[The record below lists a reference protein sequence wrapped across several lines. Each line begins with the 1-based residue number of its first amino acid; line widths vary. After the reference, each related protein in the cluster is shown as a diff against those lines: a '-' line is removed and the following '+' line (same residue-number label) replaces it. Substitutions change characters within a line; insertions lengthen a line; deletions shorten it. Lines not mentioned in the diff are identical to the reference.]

1 MKSVFPP
8 GGRLFVVSACAALA
22 LIGSVQR
29 VETQAVPRAPQARP
43 AWAWKPPIP
52 TVKPGEIEVLHVKGN
67 VYMLVGAG
75 TNITVHAGNE
85 GVLIVDPGQASTSHQ
100 VLAAVRSISKAP
112 IRYIVNASERALYSG
127 GNDVISAAGASI
139 PFRLATDV
147 RVSDGRLGKERANVI
162 SYVTVYHRM
171 SAPTGQKAARSEEAW
186 PDDTYSTPLKKL
198 HFNDEPI
205 MITHV
210 PGNTDGHSIVHFRT
224 ADVISVGD
232 LVDLTSFP
240 YIDLNAGGSIQAVID
255 GLQQVLDI
263 TIPGRKSE
271 EGTLVIPG
279 RGRLADQPDVTYYR
293 EMVAIVRDRV
303 QDMIT
308 RGMTLEQVKAGRPAL
323 EFEPRYGKTT
333 GDWTTDKFI
342 EAAYQSLKK

>member
-1 MKSVFPP
+1 VT
-8 GGRLFVVSACAALA
+8 RTAVTIAACAALA
-22 LIGSVQR
+22 VLAWSEP
-29 VETQAVPRAPQARP
+29 VETQGALLRPGQQGRP
-43 AWAWKPPIP
+43 AWAWKPSIP
-52 TVKPGEIEVLHVKGN
+52 TVKPGEIDVVHVKGN

-75 TNITVHAGNE
+75 ANVTVHAGSE
-85 GVLIVDPGQASTSHQ
+85 GVLIVDPGPAAMSQK
-100 VLAAVRSISKAP
+100 VLAAVRSISKQP
-112 IRYIVNASERALYSG
+112 IRYLVNTTGRGIYSG
-127 GNDVISAAGASI
+127 GNDVIAAAGASI

-147 RVSDGRLGKERANVI
+147 RVSDGRLGKDRANVI
-162 SYVTVYHRM
+162 AYVTVYHRM
-171 SAPTGQKAARSEEAW
+171 SAPTGQQPARPEEAW

-198 HFNDEPI
+198 YFNDEPI

-210 PGNTDGHSIVHFRT
+210 AGNTDGNSIVHFRT

-240 YIDLNAGGSIQAVID
+240 FIDLEAGGSVQAIID
-255 GLQQVLDI
+255 GLNQVLDI

-279 RGRLADQPDVTYYR
+279 RGRLADQPEVAYYR

-303 QDMIT
+303 QDMMK

-323 EFEPRYGKTT
+323 EFEPRYGRTT
-333 GDWTTDKFI
+333 GDWTTEMFI
-342 EAAYQSLKK
+342 EAVYASLKT

>member
-1 MKSVFPP
+1 MKRAVLP
-8 GGRLFVVSACAALA
+8 GSRRLVVSTCAALA

-29 VETQAVPRAPQARP
+29 VETQSVPRAPQARP
-43 AWAWKPPIP
+43 AWAWQPAIP
-52 TVKPGEIEVLHVKGN
+52 TVEPGKLDVLHVKGN
-67 VYMLVGAG
+67 VYMLVGGG
-75 TNITVHAGNE
+75 TNITVHAGKD
-85 GVLIVDPGQASTSHQ
+85 GVLMVDTGPAATSQQ
-100 VLAAVRSISKAP
+100 VLAAVRSISTAP
-112 IRYIVNASERALYSG
+112 IRYIVNASERDVYSG

-139 PFRLATDV
+139 PFRIATDV
-147 RVSDGRLGKERANVI
+147 RVSDGRLGKERASVI
-162 SYVTVYHRM
+162 SFVTVYHRM
-171 SAPTGQKAARSEEAW
+171 SAPTGQTAARSEEAW

-198 HFNDEPI
+198 YFNDEPI

-210 PGNTDGHSIVHFRT
+210 PGNTDGNSIVHFRT

-303 QDMIT
+303 QDMIR
-308 RGMTLEQVKAGRPAL
+308 RGMTLDQVKARRPAL
-323 EFEPRYGKTT
+323 EFEPRYGKTA